1 MIKALLNTK
10 DERIEMAK
18 RDRMQ
23 LKTKK
28 QGRYSI
34 SYN

>member
-28 QGRYSI
+28 QDSYSI
-34 SYN
+34 LYH